1 MRLRLIIVTAAA
13 TLSAGAANAAS
24 VELRDAVARV
34 TVVPQDRADIK
45 VEIVKA
51 NPKLP
56 LEVRVEGDRTV
67 VDGDLRRKIRGC
79 DGMSDKPRVN
89 VRGVGKVA
97 YEDMPQVVIYTP
109 RAVDVSAGGAVHGA
123 IGRSASLRLRN
134 SGCAAWTIADVA
146 GEAQIHQSG
155 AGAVRMGASER
166 LDVRLSGAA
175 HIHATKVRAGGLDAQ
190 LSGAGGVQV
199 GEVRGPLEAR
209 VSGVGQIEVD
219 GGRAS
224 RVRASVSGIGQVE
237 FDGSADDLDA
247 SISGLGS
254 IRVKEVTGSVT
265 KSVSG
270 GGSVRV
276 GNRPS

>member
-1 MRLRLIIVTAAA
+1 MRLRLFLLTAAA
-13 TLSAGAANAAS
+13 TLCAGAANAAS

-45 VEIVKA
+45 VEIVRA
-51 NPKLP
+51 NPQLP
-56 LEVRVEGDRTV
+56 LEVRVEGDRTI
-67 VDGDLRRKIRGC
+67 VDGDLRRKIRDC
-79 DGMSDKPRVN
+79 DGMDDRPRVR
-89 VRGVGKVA
+89 VRGVGRVS
-97 YEDMPQVVIYTP
+97 YEEIPQVVIYTP
-109 RAVDVSAGGAVHGA
+109 RSVDLSAGGAVQGA

-134 SGCAAWTIADVA
+134 SGCSAWTVADVS

-166 LDVRLSGAA
+166 LDIRLSGAA
-175 HIHATKVRAGGLDAQ
+175 HIHATRVRSGGLEAQ

-199 GEVRGPLEAR
+199 DEVRGPMNAR
-209 VSGVGQIEVD
+209 VSGVGQIEVE
-219 GGRAS
+219 GGRATL
-224 RVRASVSGIGQVE
+224 VRASVSGIGQVE
-237 FDGSADDLDA
+237 FDGSAEDLDA

-254 IRVKEVTGSVT
+254 IRVKEVTGRVT